1 MDHFFTES
9 FPDPDPSQ
17 GQPVTS
23 VTGQLKLFLMD
34 LLQTLVLAALLY
46 LGINAISAR
55 IRVQSISMQPTLYE
69 QDFVIVNKLAYRLG
83 SPSRGDIIVFQ
94 PPMDPGGEPYIKRVI
109 GLPGDTVKILDGK
122 VYVNEV
128 LLQESYIKAPTGYRG
143 TWIVPADDLFV
154 LGDNRNNSADSHQWG
169 MLPLKNV
176 IGKAE
181 VVYYP
186 ISHWQIL
193 NPATAAAAGP

>member
-9 FPDPDPSQ
+9 FPDPEPNQ

-23 VTGQLKLFLMD
+23 IAGQLKLFLLD
-34 LLQTLVLAALLY
+34 LIQTLVLAGILY
-46 LGINAISAR
+46 LGINAITAR

-69 QDFVIVNKLAYRLG
+69 KDFVIVNKLAYRLG
-83 SPSRGDIIVFQ
+83 SPTRGDIIVFQ
-94 PPMDPGGEPYIKRVI
+94 PPMDPNGEPYIKRVI
-109 GLPGDTVKILDGK
+109 GLPGDTIKIQDGK
-122 VYVNEV
+122 VYVNDV
-128 LLQESYIKAPTGYRG
+128 LLQESYLKSPPGYQG
-143 TWIVPADDLFV
+143 TWIVPADSLFV

-176 IGKAE
+176 IGKAL

-186 ISHWQIL
+186 IDHWKIL
-193 NPATAAAAGP
+193 NPATAVAAGP